1 MDRREWG
8 VQVQI
13 ALMQK
18 GITQKDLAGKLGLSY
33 QWINNIINNNADSPA
48 IETIKRI
55 SKILNVQ
62 VPDED

>member
-13 ALMQK
+13 SLMQK
-18 GITQKDLAGKLGLSY
+18 DMTQKDLAEKLGLSY

-48 IETIKRI
+48 SETIKRI

-62 VPDED
+62 VPDEE

>member
-13 ALMQK
+13 ALMQQ
-18 GITQKDLAGKLGLSY
+18 GITQKDLAAKLGLSY

-48 IETIKRI
+48 SETIKRI

-62 VPDED
+62 VPDEE